1 MSHDSGGAT
10 PLPGCG
16 GPGRLGRCL
25 EAALC
30 GLRRSE
36 VMGCVGHRGAPLLA
50 EGPPGSGQ
58 AHAGRGLSRDR
69 IVLVNALGEPVRP
82 ELYSDQFRRLS
93 RAAGLREIHL
103 HLIRH
108 TLAVAM
114 NRAGVALVD
123 AAPLLGT
130 RWMSMSAPI

>member
-1 MSHDSGGAT
+1 LGTVALLCSLRARQAQDRLMLGAGYPET
-10 PLPGCG
+10 
-16 GPGRLGRCL
+16 
-25 EAALC
+25 
-30 GLRRSE
+30 GL
-36 VMGCVGHRGAPLLA
+36 
-50 EGPPGSGQ
+50 
-58 AHAGRGLSRDR
+58 
-69 IVLVNALGEPVRP
+69 VLVNALGEPVRP

-103 HLIRH
+103 YLIRH